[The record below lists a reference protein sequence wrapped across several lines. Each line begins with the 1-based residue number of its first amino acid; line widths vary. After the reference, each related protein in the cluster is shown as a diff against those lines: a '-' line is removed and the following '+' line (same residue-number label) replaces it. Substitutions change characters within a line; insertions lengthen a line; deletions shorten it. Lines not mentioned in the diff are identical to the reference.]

1 MDRIKFV
8 RVGNVF
14 IALFC
19 VCIIAL
25 GLWIYVSLN
34 PTPLQFRYNIS
45 EDSNELIIHQYKATG
60 GCTYVKE
67 HNGLIL
73 HSAKRCNNSHL
84 GKFYHW
90 EDIPN
95 YEGTITYCSYC
106 MNNELIQAYNDSV
119 NSYKK

>member
-45 EDSNELIIHQYKATG
+45 EDSNELIIRVSSLLYR
-60 GCTYVKE
+60 
-67 HNGLIL
+67 I
-73 HSAKRCNNSHL
+73 
-84 GKFYHW
+84 
-90 EDIPN
+90 
-95 YEGTITYCSYC
+95 
-106 MNNELIQAYNDSV
+106 
-119 NSYKK
+119 